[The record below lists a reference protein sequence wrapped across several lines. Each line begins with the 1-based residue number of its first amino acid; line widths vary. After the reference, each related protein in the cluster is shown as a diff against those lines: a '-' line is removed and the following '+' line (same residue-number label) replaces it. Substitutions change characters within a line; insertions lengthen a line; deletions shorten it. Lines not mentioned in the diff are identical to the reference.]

1 MSIKETN
8 MWKLASRICVG
19 FMGPLAALGTA
30 AECSVDACS
39 DVLVDQI
46 YVETGANS
54 WIRTSGTET
63 NLNMCTP
70 DSGVYLWLDGSLA
83 QKKEVLSLLMLV
95 YSLDKPVYIRVTNG
109 ARGCAIAY
117 VFLNR

>member
-1 MSIKETN
+1 MR
-8 MWKLASRICVG
+8 KLASRICVG
-19 FMGPLAALGTA
+19 LLALLASLGAA
-30 AECSVDACS
+30 AECAVDACS

-83 QKKEVLSLLMLV
+83 QKKEVLALLMLA
-95 YSLDKPVYIRVTNG
+95 YSLEKPV
-109 ARGCAIAY
+109 
-117 VFLNR
+117 

>member
-1 MSIKETN
+1 MR
-8 MWKLASRICVG
+8 KLASRICVG
-19 FMGPLAALGTA
+19 FLGLLTSLVAA

-70 DSGVYLWLDGSLA
+70 DSGVYLWLDGSLP
-83 QKKEVLSLLMLV
+83 QKKEVLSLLMLA
-95 YSLDKPVYIRVTNG
+95 YSLEKPVYIRVANS

-117 VFLNR
+117 VLLNR